1 MKIFFC
7 IVSIFIA
14 LCKIAKADEYRDI
27 NKYDITDE
35 SNYAIF
41 MYDLKNSLV
50 QQFGQGN
57 EADGEIKAALVIGNL
72 DLFDIKNQMILNMQK
87 EHLTFLVGNLNSE
100 KFEQITK
107 PFMQAVN
114 DFVPTDENI
123 ELSDAFIYM
132 YMQTPEFYGKPWIND
147 YPKRIIHNAESVA
160 ISRFDNKYWF
170 DKIKTCYNKNTSKGD
185 MMDAIA
191 ECSQE
196 YQQVVTQ
203 ETGKVL
209 QQLAPYKQQFE
220 ALSQN
225 TPIRIKYFYA
235 DKFINKPI

>member
-1 MKIFFC
+1 MKKIFC

-14 LCKIAKADEYRDI
+14 LCQIAKADEHRDT
-27 NKYDITDE
+27 NKYNITDE

-41 MYDLKNSLV
+41 IYDLKNSLV
-50 QQFGQGN
+50 QRFGQGN
-57 EADGEIKAALVIGNL
+57 EVDGEVKAALVIGNL

-100 KFEQITK
+100 KFQYITK
-107 PFMQAVN
+107 PFVQAAN
-114 DFVPTDENI
+114 DYIPTVENI

-132 YMQTPEFYGKPWIND
+132 YMQTPEFYGKTWIND
-147 YPKRIIHNAESVA
+147 YPKHILHNAESIA
-160 ISRFDNKYWF
+160 ISRFDNRYWF
-170 DKIKTCYNKNTSKGD
+170 DKIKACYNKNTSKGD
-185 MMDAIA
+185 MIEVIA

-209 QQLAPYKQQFE
+209 QQLEPYKQQFE
-220 ALSQN
+220 ALSQS
-225 TPIRIKYFYA
+225 TP
-235 DKFINKPI
+235 N